1 MMELSPQR
9 VEIEA
14 DGLVSELPLALRNL
28 HLRLIVNE
36 RIKCSLNPRFE
47 EDWNLKRAVDLVI
60 GAGFEVTNAVVAKS
74 GKITFD
80 LIRIRSLPDTISANM
95 TLLIVGL
102 NPSPYSADHSIGYAR
117 PGNRFWPAAL
127 SAKIVSKNRDPIHAL
142 HVHGLGMTDL
152 VRRVTRRAAELSQDE
167 LLSGFGRIE
176 RQIAWLRPKV
186 VCFMGLSGWRAVANR
201 NSVAGFQ
208 SKPLGGRPVYLMPNP
223 SGLNAHSKLEDFVRH
238 FQNIA
243 EFSKQ
248 I

>member
-1 MMELSPQR
+1 
-9 VEIEA
+9 
-14 DGLVSELPLALRNL
+14 
-28 HLRLIVNE
+28 
-36 RIKCSLNPRFE
+36 
-47 EDWNLKRAVDLVI
+47 
-60 GAGFEVTNAVVAKS
+60 
-74 GKITFD
+74 
-80 LIRIRSLPDTISANM
+80 
-95 TLLIVGL
+95 
-102 NPSPYSADHSIGYAR
+102 
-117 PGNRFWPAAL
+117 
-127 SAKIVSKNRDPIHAL
+127 
-142 HVHGLGMTDL
+142 MTDL

-201 NSVAGFQ
+201 NSVAGLQ

-238 FQNIA
+238 FQKIA